1 MRLYRAVIS
10 PVVSF
15 ASPLQSDTLFG
26 ALCWSFR
33 YCYGEDKLKE
43 LLMETRAGKPP
54 VIFSNAFPEGTLP
67 LPAGMRDASA
77 DFERAGKKE
86 ERQKA
91 YQRHKK
97 LKNARYIERSWFWKV
112 RSGEDSGFT
121 AGLAEDEVRELT
133 VTHNMV
139 SRQDGVVKNLD
150 GSGSLFE
157 EDEYFGVPGH
167 EYDVYIL
174 SSLSENILKPL
185 VRMMFLLGI
194 GKNKSTGKGSF
205 ELKEWYEEQE
215 LLDCP
220 EANAYMAL
228 SNFIPAPGDP
238 AEGWYKPFVKF
249 GKLDREYA
257 MSETPFKKP
266 LLFLQAG
273 AVFRTEKVNLYYG
286 SCMENI
292 SVIDGVVVN
301 AYTIAIPIRL
311 NMWN

>member
-26 ALCWSFR
+26 AFCWSYR

-43 LLMETRAGKPP
+43 LLLETRQGNPS
-54 VIFSNAFPEGTLP
+54 VIFSNAFPKGTLP
-67 LPAGMRDASA
+67 LPMGVRDNSA
-77 DFERAGKKE
+77 DFERIEKKE
-86 ERQKA
+86 ERQRA

-97 LKNARYIERSWFWKV
+97 LKNARYVEKSWFRKIQE
-112 RSGEDSGFT
+112 GENNGFT
-121 AGLAEDEVRELT
+121 AGLAEDEIRELT
-133 VTHNMV
+133 VPHNLV

-157 EDEYFGVPGH
+157 EDEYFGIPGH

-174 SSLSENILKPL
+174 SSFSEAVLKPL
-185 VRMMFLLGI
+185 VQMMFLLGI

-205 ELKEWYEEQE
+205 ELNGWHEEQE
-215 LLDCP
+215 LFNCP
-220 EANAYMAL
+220 KANAYMAL
-228 SNFIPAPGDP
+228 SNFIPAPSDP
-238 AEGWYKPFVKF
+238 AEGWYKPLVKF

-266 LLFLQAG
+266 LLFFQAG
-273 AVFRTEKVNLYYG
+273 AVFRTEQVNLYYG
-286 SCMENI
+286 SCMENV
-292 SVIDGVVVN
+292 SVVDGVVVN
-301 AYTIAIPIRL
+301 AYTIAVPVHL
-311 NMWN
+311 NL